1 MSYEIKRV
9 ITKIANTMMTLILQ
23 GLEDVVIV
31 NRKKFNEH
39 KELI

>member
-23 GLEDVVIV
+23 GLEGVVIV

>member
-23 GLEDVVIV
+23 RLEDVVIV